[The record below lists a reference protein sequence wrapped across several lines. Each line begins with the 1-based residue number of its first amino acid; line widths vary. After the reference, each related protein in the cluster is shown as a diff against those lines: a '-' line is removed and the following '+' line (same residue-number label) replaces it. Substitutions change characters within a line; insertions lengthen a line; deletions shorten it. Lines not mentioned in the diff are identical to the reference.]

1 MKYENERE
9 LNRILTHEMKKEMV
23 GNVFSSLKT
32 AMAVVNTDKGGIS
45 SSFNLTVI
53 FKNLISLENSKRE
66 LSKKMLLE
74 VAGPQQGF
82 MAAKKPIAG
91 G

>member
-66 LSKKMLLE
+66 LSKLSL
-74 VAGPQQGF
+74 
-82 MAAKKPIAG
+82 IHI
-91 G
+91 